1 MRRKLD
7 LAPHELYEMRK
18 QGMTN
23 QQIANALGV
32 CVATVHKYLKGY
44 AKGESKTAEGVS
56 KLPPAEKLPEVMALR
71 KIVAI
76 NGFSFDIY
84 PPERKMQVWANDSEF
99 HNMKISADQI
109 DDLIVALKV
118 AKAQFMN

>member
-1 MRRKLD
+1 MRKRLD
-7 LAPHELYEMRK
+7 LNPHELYEMRK

-23 QQIANALGV
+23 QQIANSLDV

-44 AKGESKTAEGVS
+44 AKEERKVAEGVH
-56 KLPPAEKLPEVMALR
+56 KLPPAEKLPEVMTLQ
-71 KIVAI
+71 KVVAI

-84 PPERKMQVWANDSEF
+84 PPERIMQVWANDNEYN
-99 HNMKISADQI
+99 NMKISADQI

-118 AKAQFMN
+118 AKAQFTN